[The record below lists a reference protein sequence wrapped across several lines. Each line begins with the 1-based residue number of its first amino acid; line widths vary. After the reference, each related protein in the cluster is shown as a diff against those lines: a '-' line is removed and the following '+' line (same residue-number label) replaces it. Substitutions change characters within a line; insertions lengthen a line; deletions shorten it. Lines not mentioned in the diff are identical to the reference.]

1 MKYRLEWKYKAKNIQ
16 PVLCNSEW
24 LEGGHA
30 LGFGE
35 ELDKSGKGIELTF
48 YDEMGADW
56 TLKQLKKLLAETE
69 EQPSDLLVYFDGGF
83 NKERNQAGLGVV
95 IYFKQGKKK
104 YRIRANQMIDEME
117 TNNEAEYAAFYY
129 SLKLLEELEV
139 RHQPCEFKGDSQ
151 VVLKQLEGEWPC
163 FEEALNRWLDRIEQK
178 LKKLSIQPKY
188 SPISRNE
195 NKEADKLAT
204 QALEGNK
211 VNSKMQIM

>member
-1 MKYRLEWKYKAKNIQ
+1 MKYRLEWKYKAKNIK

-24 LEGGHA
+24 LEGDHA

-35 ELDKSGKGIELTF
+35 ELDKSGKSLELTF
-48 YDEMGADW
+48 YDELGADW
-56 TLKQLKKLLAETE
+56 TLKQLKKLLAEIE
-69 EQPSDLLVYFDGGF
+69 EEPSDLVIYFDGGF
-83 NKERNQAGLGVV
+83 NKEKNQAGLGVV

-104 YRIRANQMIDEME
+104 YRIRANQLIDEME

-129 SLKLLEELEV
+129 SLNLLEEMEV
-139 RHQPCEFKGDSQ
+139 RHQPCEFRGDSQ

-163 FEEALNRWLDRIEQK
+163 FEEVLNRWLDRIEQK
-178 LKKLSIQPKY
+178 LKKLSIQPTY
-188 SPISRNE
+188 SPLSRND

-211 VNSKMQIM
+211 VHSKMQIM